1 MEVALVSTS
10 DAEVL
15 ETLLA
20 RVMRLVAIHGGSP
33 AGGLAETTLS
43 MAEGVLLLDL
53 LDSDG
58 ATQQQLADR
67 LWLDKSRVSRLCSA
81 LELKRLVARQR
92 DEGNRRNV
100 LVHITPTG
108 VAAATQLRE
117 TWNRRHEPVLAA
129 LTPEER
135 HGLLVGLSALA
146 RELADS
152 HLRHVPERVTK

>member
-1 MEVALVSTS
+1 LLTS

-15 ETLLA
+15 QTLLA
-20 RVMRLVAIHGGSP
+20 PVMRLAAMHDDSP
-33 AGGLAETTLS
+33 PGGLAERTLS
-43 MAEGVLLLDL
+43 MSEGVLLLDL

-67 LWLDKSRVSRLCSA
+67 LGLDKSRVSRLCSA

-92 DEGNRRNV
+92 DEANRRNL
-100 LVHITPTG
+100 LVRITPIG

-117 TWNRRHEPVLAA
+117 TWHRRHERVLAA

-135 HGLLVGLSALA
+135 RALLVGLRALA
-146 RELADS
+146 RELSAS
-152 HLRHVPERVTK
+152 HLRQVPERDAN